1 MCRETLQLE
10 DGAATLNDRS
20 DHCHHCV
27 WQHAGLMEG
36 VNGKGNVSP
45 HPFVEHFSPQ
55 TTPNT
60 WWIDW
65 HQTVLHYPRQSL
77 LQLLTTSTF
86 KSLLLARILHAEDGT
101 SVPFLVVL
109 LFRVKP
115 YFWYFHLLIFLD
127 FLIGLFQAWS
137 FLKFSCF
144 TCSSSCNLKP
154 WTLLFLALYSHL
166 LIFILPEFLNCQC
179 FVPSFLIRPA
189 GPVSLCI
196 QVS

>member
-127 FLIGLFQAWS
+127 FLKLEVSWS
-137 FLKFSCF
+137 FLASLVVLLVILNLELCCF
-144 TCSSSCNLKP
+144 WLCIPTSSS
-154 WTLLFLALYSHL
+154 LFFPNFWIVS
-166 LIFILPEFLNCQC
+166 
-179 FVPSFLIRPA
+179 VSFQA
-189 GPVSLCI
+189 F
-196 QVS
+196 